1 MTNINSL
8 LYSGTL
14 QNNVKNT
21 ELKMKFEQRKQ
32 NSLENSSKSEHQ
44 MKVDQFESE
53 LEKFQDDNKLSGI
66 DSKLKLGG
74 ELTDKELEYL
84 REKNPE
90 LYKKA
95 LAIKEERK
103 QYKKSLQNA
112 RTKEE
117 VERIKSNKMQTFLS
131 EASSV
136 KNNPNISS
144 EKKEE
149 VLEQLNRRMAGIS
162 KEHAKFKASMEYQKL
177 PEEEKTKSKKD
188 KKAKSNKNKS
198 KEINLKA

>member
-32 NSLENSSKSEHQ
+32 NSLENNSKSEHQ

-131 EASSV
+131 EASYV

>member
-32 NSLENSSKSEHQ
+32 NTMENNSKSEHQ

-53 LEKFQDDNKLSGI
+53 LEKFQDDNKISGI

-188 KKAKSNKNKS
+188 KKAKSNRNKS

>member
-32 NSLENSSKSEHQ
+32 NTMENNSKSEHQ

-53 LEKFQDDNKLSGI
+53 LEKFQDDNKISGI

-188 KKAKSNKNKS
+188 KKVKSNRNKS

>member
-32 NSLENSSKSEHQ
+32 NSLENRSKSEHQ

-117 VERIKSNKMQTFLS
+117 VERIKSNKMQAFLYS
-131 EASSV
+131 DS
-136 KNNPNISS
+136 ISD
-144 EKKEE
+144 
-149 VLEQLNRRMAGIS
+149 NTG
-162 KEHAKFKASMEYQKL
+162 
-177 PEEEKTKSKKD
+177 
-188 KKAKSNKNKS
+188 
-198 KEINLKA
+198 

>member
-32 NSLENSSKSEHQ
+32 NSLESSSKSEHQ

-162 KEHAKFKASMEYQKL
+162 KEHAKFKASMEYHKL

>member
-32 NSLENSSKSEHQ
+32 NSLESSSKSEHQ

>member
-32 NSLENSSKSEHQ
+32 NTMENNSKSEHQ
-44 MKVDQFESE
+44 IKVDQFESE
-53 LEKFQDDNKLSGI
+53 LEKFQDDNKISGI

-103 QYKKSLQNA
+103 QYKKSLESA

-149 VLEQLNRRMAGIS
+149 FLEQLNRRMAGIS

-188 KKAKSNKNKS
+188 KKAKSNRNKS
-198 KEINLKA
+198 NEINLKA

>member
-131 EASSV
+131 EASYV

>member
-21 ELKMKFEQRKQ
+21 ELKMKFEQSKQ
-32 NSLENSSKSEHQ
+32 TSVEHEQKSEHQ
-44 MKVDQFESE
+44 IKVDQFQSE
-53 LEKFQDDNKLSGI
+53 VEKFQDDNKLSGI
-66 DSKLKLGG
+66 DSRLKLGG

-84 REKNPE
+84 KEKNPE

-149 VLEQLNRRMAGIS
+149 FLEQLNRRMAGIS
-162 KEHAKFKASMEYQKL
+162 KEHATFKASMEYQKL
-177 PEEEKTKSKKD
+177 PDEKKIKYKKD
-188 KKAKSNKNKS
+188 KNSKSNKNKFNH
-198 KEINLKA
+198 INLKI